1 MTDSDEER
9 AEELLGGSKK
19 QTRYNDVDDGEQ
31 SLNEIIKEYHR
42 AFEANDV
49 SENLSFRDGQLAAL
63 LRALE
68 DQGELEEITRAAES
82 KLGREETRKTGR
94 AETLRLLL
102 RIALREVAPDA
113 VEVANEARKEY
124 IFEKDSEL

>member
-1 MTDSDEER
+1 MADGDEEK
-9 AEELLGGSKK
+9 AEELLSGSKE
-19 QTRYNDVDDGEQ
+19 QTRYNDVADDEE
-31 SLNEIIKEYHR
+31 SLNELIKEYHR

-68 DQGELEEITRAAES
+68 DRGELEEITRAAES
-82 KLGREETRKTGR
+82 KLGRDHTRKTGR
-94 AETLRLLL
+94 AETLRLLA

-113 VEVANEARKEY
+113 VEAANQARKEQ
-124 IFEKDSEL
+124 IFENDREL